1 MSTTESG
8 VVLPPVID
16 RTLRGIRRVAD
27 VPGSALENLGRQ
39 LSFYIRAIGWIP
51 RVLKRYWKEVLRIL
65 AEVTLGSGALT
76 LIAGTVG
83 VILFLSFFTGTQ
95 VGLELFKGLQ
105 SIGAEAFSGLS
116 TGYGNTR
123 EIAPLIAGLALAA
136 QVGCGFTAQLGA
148 MRISEEIDAL
158 EVMGI
163 PSLPYL
169 VTTRMLAAFIAIMPL
184 YAVGLL
190 STYFSSRL
198 IVTKLQGQSSGTYD
212 HYFHLFL
219 PPQDVIYSMI
229 KVAVFAVVVTLVH
242 CYYGYYASG
251 GPAGVGVAVGRAIRT
266 SIVAVAIINLFL
278 SMALWG
284 TTVSVRIAG

>member
-1 MSTTESG
+1 MSVSPNNT
-8 VVLPPVID
+8 VLPPIVD
-16 RTLRGIRRVAD
+16 RAWRGFRGVVGAPAD
-27 VPGSALENLGRQ
+27 ALDDLGRQ
-39 LSFYIRAIGWIP
+39 LAFYIRAIAWIP
-51 RVLKRYWKEVLRIL
+51 RVIKRYWKEVLRLL
-65 AEVTLGSGALT
+65 ADVTLGSGPLT
-76 LIAGTVG
+76 LIGGTIG

-105 SIGAEAFSGLS
+105 AIGAEAFSGLS

-123 EIAPLIAGLALAA
+123 EIAPLIAGIALAA

-169 VTTRMLAAFIAIMPL
+169 VTTRMIAAFIAIMPL

-190 STYFSSRL
+190 SSYFSSRF
-198 IVTKLQGQSSGTYD
+198 IVTKFEGQSPGTYD

-219 PPQDVIYSMI
+219 PPQDVLYSML
-229 KVAVFAVVVTLVH
+229 KVAIFAIIVTLVH
-242 CYYGYYASG
+242 CYYGYYATG

-266 SIVAVAIINLFL
+266 SIVAIAVVNLFL
-278 SMALWG
+278 SMAIWG
-284 TTVSVRIAG
+284 TSVSVRISG

>member
-1 MSTTESG
+1 MVATGG
-8 VVLPPVID
+8 VTLPPIIAGPVRTVRLVSD
-16 RTLRGIRRVAD
+16 RMLDG
-27 VPGSALENLGRQ
+27 LEGLGRQ
-39 LSFYIRAIGWIP
+39 LSFYARVIGWMP
-51 RVLKRYWKEVLRIL
+51 RALRRYWKEVLRLL
-65 AEVTLGSGALT
+65 AEVALGSGGLA

-95 VGLELFKGLQ
+95 VGLELYKGLQ
-105 SIGAEAFSGLS
+105 AIGAEAFSGLS

-123 EIAPLIAGLALAA
+123 EIAPLIAGTALAA

-163 PSLPYL
+163 PSMPYL
-169 VTTRMLAAFIAIMPL
+169 VTTRMIAAFIAIMPL

-190 STYFSSRL
+190 SSYFASRL
-198 IVTKLQGQSSGTYD
+198 IIVGLQGQSAGTYD

-219 PPQDVIYSMI
+219 PPQDVFYSML
-229 KVAVFAVVVTLVH
+229 KVAIFAVIVTLVH

-251 GPAGVGVAVGRAIRT
+251 GPEGVGVAVGRAIRT
-266 SIVAVAIINLFL
+266 SIVALSVVNLFI

-284 TTVSVRIAG
+284 TSVTVRIGG